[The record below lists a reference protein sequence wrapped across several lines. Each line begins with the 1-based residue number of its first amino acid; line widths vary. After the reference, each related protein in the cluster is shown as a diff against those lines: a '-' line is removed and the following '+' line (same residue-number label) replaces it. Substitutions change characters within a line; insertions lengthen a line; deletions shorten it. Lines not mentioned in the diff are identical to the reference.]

1 MTDAVAIRVRGC
13 GEDGYAPIFRTIF
26 AVSTT
31 LPAQTFTEVYDPS
44 RGR

>member
-13 GEDGYAPIFRTIF
+13 GEDGFAPIFRTIF
-26 AVSTT
+26 AISTS
-31 LPAQTFTEVYDPS
+31 LLAQTFTDVDDPS